1 MSISLNQAQLNSLN
15 NLVNAGNYPAAYN
28 HLAGIAENT
37 PGADSRVANW
47 LKAAAR
53 INANDGSFYSEFV
66 RAATQKAGE
75 GMGKPIT
82 DKRFQEVSDGLA
94 KEVLEHVSTDSSIPN
109 IDNIISKDV
118 NAAVEKLQLNP
129 EGWAGTL
136 FGKAPTWMGGVGAG

>member
-1 MSISLNQAQLNSLN
+1 MSISLNQAQLNSFN

-66 RAATQKAGE
+66 QATTQKADE
-75 GMGKPIT
+75 DMGKPIT
-82 DKRFQEVSDGLA
+82 EKRFQEASDGLRR
-94 KEVLEHVSTDSSIPN
+94 ELMTE
-109 IDNIISKDV
+109 
-118 NAAVEKLQLNP
+118 Q
-129 EGWAGTL
+129 AGSASWGYAL
-136 FGKAPTWMGGVGAG
+136 